1 VSATAETGTATAT
14 HHVLDDAEWAAFQQA
29 ADALI
34 PEAHGM
40 PSARTVVTGSRLTFV
55 LGARPDLLVPLKA
68 ALRPGLGADAATRFT
83 ALEKDDPA
91 ALAAL
96 QLVVVGGYYTD
107 RDVRERLAYP
117 GQLAKTISVWRI
129 PDYVHEGLIDAVQ
142 KHGPVWRDP
151 ETGQRATPERQGSDS
166 TDEGGRDGRDSA

>member
-1 VSATAETGTATAT
+1 VNVVNDATAADGTK
-14 HHVLDDAEWAAFQQA
+14 HVLDDAEWAAFQNA

-40 PSARTVVTGSRLTFV
+40 PSARAVVTGSRLTFV
-55 LGARPDLLVPLKA
+55 LGARPDLLEPLKQ
-68 ALRPGLGADAATRFT
+68 ALKPGLGDDAEKRFAT
-83 ALEKDDPA
+83 LERDDPA
-91 ALAAL
+91 ALSAL

-107 RDVRERLAYP
+107 HDVRERLAYP

-151 ETGQRATPERQGSDS
+151 ATGVRATPERQGADS